1 MEFFYF
7 KKDVE
12 AAFIKMMEAG
22 KLFTVNVDNDLLWMG
37 YLLSFPEGEERQSHN
52 CNACKSFIRHM
63 GKAVSI
69 DPVTYEIKTF
79 WDDVHT
85 PGYEK
90 TAADLAKLVKE
101 AAICNIFMQDMNEFH
116 GCDHNIQ
123 RLPDGSTRQWNHL
136 YVNLP
141 VTYRFNERTSHFSS
155 LAAFKGDVV
164 ARRGVFMRSLT
175 ELKTEA
181 VETVIDLIEDNN
193 LYRGSEFLKNLQEF
207 LNVKK
212 SVEGITNLEN
222 YCWLHYD
229 NPIAKIRN
237 TAMGTLLINLSDGM
251 DLERAIKAYENIMA
265 PTNYKRPNAIIT
277 KKQIAEAQKKVEELG
292 LVDALPRRH
301 AQVEDISVNDVLFVN
316 RDTAKRMIGGSM
328 LDMLSADKPV
338 NPKEFTKATEITIE
352 QFLKDILP
360 GSTNVEALV
369 ENNHIPNF
377 VTLTA
382 PVNKDAGNLFKWNNN
397 FAWVYNGSVADSF
410 KEKVKA
416 AGGNVEGFMRCSLHW
431 FNYDDLDVH
440 VAEPNGHEIYYGN
453 RRSYNTG
460 GTLDVDM
467 NAGSGKTRDAVE
479 NIVWTDRSKLAPGR
493 YTVFVNQFNK
503 RENIDVGF
511 EFEIEVDG
519 NLYKFAYDKMV
530 GQDSNIEV
538 AYIDVDAHKNITI
551 IPILP
556 ANPCTISVP
565 NISKFISLL
574 YGIEEEYIS
583 INTLKDPPA
592 NAKIKVLVIVPI
604 ISFPIFIELL
614 NKSLNVILLLIL
626 FISNIDDE
634 IDIATSI
641 TAPSDATKIPVNINP
656 LIFKPVSSAIYIKLS
671 ASSIVIPDRLLKSP
685 NM

>member
-1 MEFFYF
+1 MEFYRF

-12 AAFIKMMEAG
+12 AAFINMMNSG
-22 KLFTVNVDNDLLWMG
+22 KLFTVNVDKDLLWMG

-141 VTYRFNERTSHFSS
+141 VTYRFNSRTSRFDS
-155 LAAFKGDVV
+155 LAAFKGDVY
-164 ARRGVFMRSLT
+164 ARRNVFYRSLT
-175 ELKTEA
+175 ELKSEA

-193 LYRGSEFLKNLQEF
+193 LYRGAEFLKSLQEF
-207 LNVKK
+207 LRVKNQ
-212 SVEGITNLEN
+212 VANITNLEN
-222 YCWLHYD
+222 FCWLHYD

-237 TAMGTLLINLSDGM
+237 TAMGTLIIDLSEGK
-251 DLERAIKAYENIMA
+251 DLETSVKAYERIMA
-265 PTNYKRPNAIIT
+265 PSNYKRPNALIT
-277 KKQIAEAQKKVEELG
+277 KRQIEEAQRKIEELG
-292 LVDALPRRH
+292 LTSALPRRH

-316 RDTAKRMIGGSM
+316 RDTAKKMIGGDVF
-328 LDMLSADKPV
+328 DMLKADTTV
-338 NPKEFTKATEITIE
+338 NSKSFNNATEISIE
-352 QFLKDILP
+352 DFIKNVLP
-360 GSTNVEALV
+360 NSTNVEALV
-369 ENNHIPNF
+369 ENPHIANF

-440 VAEPNGHEIYYGN
+440 VMEPNYNEIYYSN
-453 RRSYNTG
+453 RRSYTTG

-479 NIVWTDRSKLAPGR
+479 NIVWTDRARLAKGR
-493 YTVFVNQFNK
+493 YTVWVNQFNK

-511 EFEIEVDG
+511 EFEIEING
-519 NLYKFAYDKMV
+519 NLHKFVYDKPV
-530 GQDSNIEV
+530 QGNVTV
-538 AYIDVDAHKNITI
+538 AYIDVTANDITI
-551 IPILP
+551 SPVLP
-556 ANPCTISVP
+556 ANTSYKSKTEWNIDTMKFHKVSCIMLSP
-565 NISKFISLL
+565 NYWEGNEVGNKHYFFMIDGCKNPDPVRGFFNEYLRGDFEKSHRRVFEAIASKAKV
-574 YGIEEEYIS
+574 EYNDNQLSGLGFSTTQRNELIVKVDNKS
-583 INTLKDPPA
+583 Y
-592 NAKIKVLVIVPI
+592 KIK
-604 ISFPIFIELL
+604 F
-614 NKSLNVILLLIL
+614 
-626 FISNIDDE
+626 
-634 IDIATSI
+634 
-641 TAPSDATKIPVNINP
+641 
-656 LIFKPVSSAIYIKLS
+656 
-671 ASSIVIPDRLLKSP
+671 
-685 NM
+685 

>member
-1 MEFFYF
+1 MEFYHF

-12 AAFIKMMEAG
+12 AAFVKMIEAG
-22 KLFTVNVDNDLLWMG
+22 KLFIVNVDNDLLWMG

-90 TAADLAKLVKE
+90 TAADLAELVKE

-141 VTYRFNERTSHFSS
+141 ATYRFNSRTSHFDS

-212 SVEGITNLEN
+212 SVEGMANLEN

-237 TAMGTLLINLSDGM
+237 TAMGTLLINLSEGM
-251 DLERAIKAYENIMA
+251 DLERAVKAYENIMA

-277 KKQIAEAQKKVEELG
+277 KKQIAQAQKTIEELG

-316 RDTAKRMIGGSM
+316 RDAAKRMIGGSM

-338 NPKEFTKATEITIE
+338 NPKEFTKAAEITIE

-360 GSTNVEALV
+360 GSTNVEVLV

-440 VAEPNGHEIYYGN
+440 VMEPSGGEIFYGN
-453 RRSYNTG
+453 KHSYNTG

-467 NAGSGKTRDAVE
+467 NAGFGKTRDAVE
-479 NIVWTDRSKLAPGR
+479 NIVWVDRSKLAKGR
-493 YTVFVNQFNK
+493 YTVWVNQFNR
-503 RENIDVGF
+503 REPIDVGF
-511 EFEIEVDG
+511 EFEIEIDG
-519 NLYKFAYDKMV
+519 ELHKFAYDKAV
-530 GQDSNIEV
+530 YGNVTV
-538 AYIDVDAHKNITI
+538 AYIDVSHNGITVSPVLPSNASYKSKIEWGVDTMKFQKVSCIMLSPNYWEGNSIGNKHYFFMLDGCKN
-551 IPILP
+551 PDP
-556 ANPCTISVP
+556 VRGFFN
-565 NISKFISLL
+565 
-574 YGIEEEYIS
+574 EYLRPDLEKQHRRVFEALAFKAKTEYNDNQLS
-583 INTLKDPPA
+583 GLGFSSTQRNELVVKVDNKTF
-592 NAKIKVLVIVPI
+592 KIK
-604 ISFPIFIELL
+604 F
-614 NKSLNVILLLIL
+614 
-626 FISNIDDE
+626 
-634 IDIATSI
+634 
-641 TAPSDATKIPVNINP
+641 
-656 LIFKPVSSAIYIKLS
+656 
-671 ASSIVIPDRLLKSP
+671 
-685 NM
+685 